1 MMDYGIGLADIEQAR
16 DRIAGTVSRTAVNP
30 SLSLGQK
37 VGVPVH
43 MKLEHTQITGSFKL
57 RGAANALAMLSDSQ
71 RAKGVVAVSTGNHG
85 RAVAHAARVA
95 GVKAVICLS
104 ELVPRNKVAAIEAL
118 GAELQICGRSQDEA
132 EQEALRLEREGMT
145 YISPFDNPDVIA
157 GQGTLGLEMLE
168 DMPEAETVVVPLSGG
183 GLLSG
188 VALAMKTHRPDIR
201 LVGVT
206 MSRGAA
212 MYESLK
218 AGQPVEVAEVESLA
232 DSLGGGIGL
241 QNRYT
246 FAIVRDLVERCLLV
260 EEEELA
266 EAIRHAYLEEQQVLE
281 GGAAAGIAALLSGR
295 LKPQGPTLVVLSGRN
310 LDMDQH
316 RQLVCSKD
324 GGALEGKDV

>member
-1 MMDYGIGLADIEQAR
+1 MDYGTSLADIEKAR
-16 DRIAGTVSRTAVNP
+16 ENIAGTVVRTPTVP
-30 SLSLGQK
+30 SLSLTRQAGI
-37 VGVPVH
+37 PVSL
-43 MKLEHTQITGSFKL
+43 KLEHTQVTGSFKL
-57 RGAANALAMLSDSQ
+57 RGAANALATLSEDA

-85 RAVAHAARVA
+85 RAVAHAAKVA

-104 ELVPRNKVAAIEAL
+104 ELVPANKVEAIRAL
-118 GAELQICGRSQDEA
+118 GAEVHITGRSQDEA
-132 EQEALRLEREGMT
+132 EKEALRLEQEGMT
-145 YISPFDNPDVIA
+145 FISPFDHKDVIA

-168 DMPEAETVVVPLSGG
+168 DMPEVENVVVPLSGG

-188 VALAMKTHRPDIR
+188 IALAIKARRPDVR

-218 AGQPVEVAEVESLA
+218 AGLPVEVEEVESLA

-241 QNRYT
+241 ENRYT
-246 FAIVRDLVERCLLV
+246 FAIVRNLVERCLLV
-260 EEEELA
+260 EEDELA
-266 EAIRHAYLEEQQVLE
+266 EAVRHAYREEQQVLE

-295 LKPQGPTLVVLSGRN
+295 LKPNGPTVLVLSGRN

-316 RQLVCSKD
+316 CRLVCGDSSAAKE
-324 GGALEGKDV
+324 AFHA

>member
-1 MMDYGIGLADIEQAR
+1 MMEYGISLADIERAR
-16 DRIAGTVSRTAVNP
+16 NRIAGTVTRTALNP
-30 SLSLGQK
+30 SLALERQAA
-37 VGVPVH
+37 VPVH
-43 MKLEHTQITGSFKL
+43 LKLEHTQITGSFKL
-57 RGAANALAMLSDSQ
+57 RGAANAIASLSDEQ
-71 RAKGVVAVSTGNHG
+71 RSKGVVAVSTGNHG

-95 GVKAVICLS
+95 GVRAAICLS
-104 ELVPRNKVAAIEAL
+104 ELVPRNKVAAIEDL
-118 GAELQICGRSQDEA
+118 GADLHISGRSQDEA
-132 EQEALRLEREGMT
+132 EQEVLRLEREGMT
-145 YISPFDNPDVIA
+145 YISPFDNADVIA
-157 GQGTLGLEMLE
+157 GQGTLGLEILE
-168 DMPEAETVVVPLSGG
+168 EMPEVETVVVPLSGG

-188 VALAMKTHRPDIR
+188 IALAMKAHRPDIR

-218 AGQPVEVAEVESLA
+218 AGQPIEVEEVESLA

-241 QNRYT
+241 NNRYT
-246 FAIVRDLVERCLLV
+246 FAIVRDLVESCLLV

-266 EAIRHAYLEEQQVLE
+266 AAIRFAYQEEQQVLE

-316 RQLVCSKD
+316 RRLVCEED
-324 GGALEGKDV
+324 GETQEGKDA